1 MSFGS
6 NLSRIINRGQ
16 SRSIVLSGH
25 IYDLYHDGSN
35 WVPLMNF
42 LVKRYA
48 IKKNSSQRGL
58 VVVKYEMNDDIE
70 IIGDSRP
77 EVLSNWDT
85 VFQKGEKPLEECI
98 QNTHKN
104 GTYALELMRMLALVS
119 RKSPSRNYDLLF
131 VIEGCDM
138 LVPDEEI
145 SRMSLY
151 DRKRVAIFQDW
162 LSDPDFVNGKDT
174 VVMVAESRSQIH
186 HRISRLP
193 QVVTVEIASPDFD
206 TRRKFIEE
214 NPDNKDSRTK
224 ERLDELATQTA
235 GLSLHAIR
243 QILRSEEIT
252 SEVITAK
259 VEEYI
264 GSQLGDGVI
273 EFKKPSH
280 KLDKVEGFRQLK
292 EFARKELIPRFQAR
306 DESALT
312 GCAVGGP
319 IGGGKTFFFEAVA
332 AELGMPVLVMKG
344 MRSMWFGQTDVIFER
359 FQRAITAL
367 DKVAIFVDE
376 ADTAFG
382 TIQGGHET
390 ERRLTGKIQAMMSDT
405 RLRGKVIWMLMTA
418 RIHLLS
424 PDIRRPG
431 RVGDLIIPIL
441 DPEDED
447 REDFIN
453 WVFGPLLSDWRESE
467 FRPQIEEATR
477 GYSSASFAGLRSQ
490 IKAAKCETIDDA
502 LEIAR
507 DMLPPDIE
515 ETRRYQTLQALLNCT
530 RMSLLPA
537 IDGNTSDRRANVDAA
552 RKKWREEVLELER
565 RGVQ

>member
-1 MSFGS
+1 MSFS
-6 NLSRIINRGQ
+6 STLSRIINRGQ

-25 IYDLYHDGSN
+25 IYDLYHDGNN

-42 LVKRYA
+42 LTRKYA
-48 IKKNSSQRGL
+48 ITKNGSQRGL
-58 VVVKYEMNDDIE
+58 VVVKYELNDDIE
-70 IIGDSRP
+70 IIGDSRS
-77 EVLSNWDT
+77 EVLANWES
-85 VFQKGEKPLEECI
+85 VFLKAEKPLEECI
-98 QNTHKN
+98 QHTHKN
-104 GTYALELMRMLALVS
+104 GTYAVELMRMMALVS
-119 RKSPSRNYDLLF
+119 RKSPGRNYDLLF
-131 VIEGCDM
+131 VIEGADM

-174 VVMVAESRSQIH
+174 VVMIAESRSQIH

-206 TRRKFIEE
+206 TRRKFIDQ
-214 NPDNKDSRTK
+214 NPDNKEPRTK
-224 ERLDELATQTA
+224 DRLDELATQTA

-243 QILRSEEIT
+243 QIIRSEEIT
-252 SEVITAK
+252 PEVITAK

-264 GSQLGDGVI
+264 GGQLGDGVI

-280 KLDKVEGFRQLK
+280 KLDKVIGFRQLK
-292 EFARKELIPRFQAR
+292 EFAQKELIPRFQAR

-382 TIQGGHET
+382 SIQGGHET
-390 ERRLTGKIQAMMSDT
+390 ERRLTGKIQAMMSDP

-447 REDFIN
+447 RKDFIH
-453 WVFGPLLSDWRESE
+453 WVFGPLLSDWHESE
-467 FRPQIEEATR
+467 LRSQIEEATR

-490 IKAAKCETIDDA
+490 IKAAKCSTVEEA

-530 RMSLLPA
+530 RMSLLPK
-537 IDGNTSDRRANVDAA
+537 IDGSTSDRRANVDTA
-552 RKKWREEVLELER
+552 RQKWREEVRELER
-565 RGVQ
+565 RGVE

>member
-6 NLSRIINRGQ
+6 QLSRIINRGQ
-16 SRSIVLSGH
+16 SRSIVLAGN
-25 IYDLYHDGSN
+25 IYDLYSEGSK
-35 WVPLMNF
+35 WVPLMEYLTKTYN
-42 LVKRYA
+42 
-48 IKKNSSQRGL
+48 IKKQPQKRGL

-70 IIGDSRP
+70 IIGDARQ
-77 EVLSNWDT
+77 EVFENWDRI
-85 VFQKGEKPLEECI
+85 FKSKEKNLHECI
-98 QNTHKN
+98 KNTHKN
-104 GTYALELMRMLALVS
+104 GTYALELMRMMTLAA
-119 RKSPSRNYDLLF
+119 RKSPERNYDLLLI
-131 VIEGCDM
+131 VEGADM

-151 DRKRVAIFQDW
+151 DRKRVAILQDW

-174 VVMVAESRSQIH
+174 VVLVAESRSLIH

-193 QVVTVEIASPDFD
+193 QVVTVEVASPDFE

-214 NPDNKDSRTK
+214 NPDHGEPRTK
-224 ERLDELATQTA
+224 ERLDELASQTA
-235 GLSLHAIR
+235 GLSLHAVR
-243 QILRSEEIT
+243 QILRSEKIT
-252 SEVITAK
+252 SEIITAK

-264 GSQLGDGVI
+264 SSQLGDGVI

-280 KLDKVEGFRQLK
+280 TLDKVVGFKKLK
-292 EFARKELIPRFQAR
+292 EFARKELIPRFKAK

-312 GCAVGGP
+312 GCAVGGA

-332 AELGMPVLVMKG
+332 AELGMPVLIMKS
-344 MRSMWFGQTDVIFER
+344 MRSQWFGQTDVIFER
-359 FQRAITAL
+359 FKRAITAL
-367 DKVAIFVDE
+367 DQVAIFVDE

-382 TIQGGHET
+382 KIQGGHET

-441 DPEDED
+441 DPEDDD
-447 REDFIN
+447 RREFIEWTFKSIN
-453 WVFGPLLSDWRESE
+453 AGHDLFDGG
-467 FRPQIEEATR
+467 FIEQATR
-477 GYSSASFAGLRSQ
+477 GFSAAAFAGLRSQ
-490 IKAAKCETIDDA
+490 IKAVGCKTVLEA
-502 LEIAR
+502 LEIAN

-530 RMSLLPA
+530 RMSLLPE
-537 IDGNTSDRRANVDAA
+537 IDGETTDRRANVDAA
-552 RKKWREEVLELER
+552 RDKWRKEARELELK
-565 RGVQ
+565 GVE